1 MAKRNSKKEERKRRL
16 LFLILLF
23 ILTLGIGGTATY
35 AWFTSNRTVTVEQI
49 DVEVSAV
56 NGLQISADAENWKAK
71 VQKDELT
78 AGYKNTSGTTI
89 STNQIPDIFGAVSTV
104 GAVSSGKLQ
113 MFDGTV
119 AAIAEGQPNAGQYA
133 LTTATAAAE
142 VQCTGAADG
151 CASRHYA
158 AFDIFLKVDQ
168 DTEVVLDDV
177 ANVTTLGGSEPDK
190 GVQNAARVAFVVE
203 GHTAPGAL
211 PTDSRALSGG
221 TEAIIWEPNMD
232 MHTAT
237 GAQNGSSVYGLS
249 GNNIKTGG
257 GATQISYD
265 GVKAAFTAPILLN
278 QATKTANGTYFD
290 TVNVAIATAGTRSAA
305 EDLFTNTKKLQ
316 AGVTKVR
323 IYWWIEGQDID
334 AENNATGS
342 KMRLK
347 LSFSIK

>member
-1 MAKRNSKKEERKRRL
+1 MAKRNSKKDERKRRL

-71 VQKDELT
+71 VTKAELV
-78 AGYKNTSGTTI
+78 AGYRNGSNELI
-89 STNQIPDIFGAVSTV
+89 STNQIPDIFGAVSTI
-104 GAVSSGKLQ
+104 GAVQTGKLK

-119 AAIAEGQPNAGQYA
+119 AAIPEGQANAGEYA
-133 LTTATAAAE
+133 LTTAAATAE
-142 VQCTGAADG
+142 VHCSGTADG
-151 CASRHYA
+151 CASKHYA

-168 DTEVVLDDV
+168 DTEVVLDEV
-177 ANVTTLGGSEPDK
+177 ANVVTLGSPEPDK
-190 GVQNAARVAFVVE
+190 GVQNAARVAFIVE
-203 GHTAPGAL
+203 GHTDPGAQ
-211 PTDSRALSGG
+211 PSAARALSSG

-232 MHTAT
+232 MHTTT

-249 GNNIKTGG
+249 GSNITTGG

-265 GVKAAFTAPILLN
+265 GVKAAFTSPILLG
-278 QATKTANGTYFD
+278 QCTKASNGTYFD
-290 TVNVAIATAGTRSAA
+290 TVNVAIGTTGTRSGDV
-305 EDLFTNTKKLQ
+305 DLFTNTKKLL

-323 IYWWIEGQDID
+323 VYWWIEGQDID